1 MTRDERHGL
10 LIALAVMVLFT
21 LFATAAT
28 AQNFVPSDMHP
39 NFSSKTRQYLSASN
53 DCAVIAYAIA
63 ADVPYHRAHRLF
75 AATCRATAQDATDIA
90 CMTKNWPYYMQ
101 NSNRTYLWQS
111 YVDIPCT
118 VAEFAR
124 ANTDGNFFLIVP
136 GHALAVC
143 DGTVY
148 DNLSNI
154 KMDAEVLG
162 AILVIDPLD

>member
-1 MTRDERHGL
+1 MNRDDHMGL
-10 LIALAVMVLFT
+10 LYAVVFVLLSGLLAT
-21 LFATAAT
+21 CAT
-28 AQNFVPSDMHP
+28 AQDFVPADLHP
-39 NFSSKTRQYLSASN
+39 NFSAEIRHYLNANN

-75 AATCRATAQDATDIA
+75 AATCRATAQSPTDVE
-90 CMTKNWPYYMQ
+90 CMVDNWSYYMDKT
-101 NSNRTYLWQS
+101 NRSYLWQS

-118 VAEFAR
+118 VREFAR

-148 DNLSNI
+148 DNMSNVA
-154 KMDAEVLG
+154 MDAEVFG
-162 AILVIDPLD
+162 AIYIIYPLD